1 MLVMIMMRFNIQPNP
16 GDCDERDGEVEYDKR
31 QSPGSLQE
39 SWRKLMSNPPPRKA
53 KVDDQARIGP
63 VDLLALA
70 IQLEFE
76 QLNRKAYQL

>member
-1 MLVMIMMRFNIQPNP
+1 MKEM
-16 GDCDERDGEVEYDKR
+16 ERLNMTNDKALDL
-31 QSPGSLQE
+31 SKKVDE
-39 SWRKLMSNPPPRKA
+39 SWWLNPSISPRKE

>member
-1 MLVMIMMRFNIQPNP
+1 MRFNIQPNP

-39 SWRKLMSNPPPRKA
+39 SWRKLMSNPSPRKA